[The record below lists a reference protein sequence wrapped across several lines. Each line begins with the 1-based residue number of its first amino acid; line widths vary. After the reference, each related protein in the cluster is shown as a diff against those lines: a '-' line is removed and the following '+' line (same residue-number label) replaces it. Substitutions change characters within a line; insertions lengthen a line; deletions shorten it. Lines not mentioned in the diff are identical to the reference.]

1 MCLPEKPQQM
11 VGRWYI
17 NILLYT
23 IYCLSPGSTTLQWR
37 LYGIPEKYALWTS
50 HLELECLL
58 IISEKPSA
66 TYILSKGCFSTGKP
80 KQCFRHARDD
90 EGKFHLLN
98 NLSTL
103 SQTRSTFWTLYCSM
117 IIELLFFVLAF
128 FLLLKSLLTNYHI
141 IVNFLMSAFLT
152 LQNIFLNFK
161 FFYFQ
166 PSFFNIKKYT
176 IIKSKLN
183 VFNEMFLFNDFR

>member
-1 MCLPEKPQQM
+1 
-11 VGRWYI
+11 
-17 NILLYT
+17 
-23 IYCLSPGSTTLQWR
+23 
-37 LYGIPEKYALWTS
+37 
-50 HLELECLL
+50 
-58 IISEKPSA
+58 
-66 TYILSKGCFSTGKP
+66 
-80 KQCFRHARDD
+80 
-90 EGKFHLLN
+90 
-98 NLSTL
+98 
-103 SQTRSTFWTLYCSM
+103 M

-166 PSFFNIKKYT
+166 PFFFNIKKYT

>member
-1 MCLPEKPQQM
+1 
-11 VGRWYI
+11 
-17 NILLYT
+17 
-23 IYCLSPGSTTLQWR
+23 
-37 LYGIPEKYALWTS
+37 
-50 HLELECLL
+50 
-58 IISEKPSA
+58 
-66 TYILSKGCFSTGKP
+66 
-80 KQCFRHARDD
+80 
-90 EGKFHLLN
+90 
-98 NLSTL
+98 
-103 SQTRSTFWTLYCSM
+103 M